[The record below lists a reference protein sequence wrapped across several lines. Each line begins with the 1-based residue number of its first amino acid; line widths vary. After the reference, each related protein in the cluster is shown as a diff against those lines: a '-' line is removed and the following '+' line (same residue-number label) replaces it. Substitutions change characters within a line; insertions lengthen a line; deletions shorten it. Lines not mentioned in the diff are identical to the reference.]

1 MTDCERQEI
10 MDALVVRKDKHL
22 LKEVLKW
29 YEEDIGTGKLSGLM
43 DEIKNHLERT
53 DAESKDTTKTPKCP
67 NPFCEG
73 YSVQE

>member
-1 MTDCERQEI
+1 MYTLKTRKEKQLLRE
-10 MDALVVRKDKHL
+10 VVD
-22 LKEVLKW
+22 W
-29 YEEDIGTGKLSGLM
+29 YEEDIGKGKLSGLM
-43 DEIKNHLERT
+43 DEIKTHLEKD